1 MNATATST
9 PTAAG
14 TTGGRQQLVV
24 FPLAGEHYALPI
36 GTVSEI
42 IRSTR
47 LRSIVS
53 ASGWVEGIIAVRGKV
68 ILIYDL
74 ATRLGLSLD
83 GEATK
88 VVIVE
93 ATTEQLGI
101 PADDVDEVLTITAD
115 QLEDVPARGSE
126 AVKSIAKVGDR
137 LVMLLDPTGLFSKHA
152 TEV

>member
-9 PTAAG
+9 LTAAG

-53 ASGWVEGIIAVRGKV
+53 ASRWVEGIIAVRGK
-68 ILIYDL
+68 IIPIYDL

-101 PADDVDEVLTITAD
+101 PADDATRYSPSLPTNSKTSP
-115 QLEDVPARGSE
+115 PAVAKPSNRSPKLVTGS
-126 AVKSIAKVGDR
+126 
-137 LVMLLDPTGLFSKHA
+137 
-152 TEV
+152 